1 MEKWDLMEILKQR
14 IIAKGGPVNCHSHFD
29 KAYVVTEE
37 TLNMSLADMESKWGL
52 WKDIK
57 AKYTVENLKA
67 RMRISADSMVNQGC
81 KYCRTSVDVDNSAQL
96 KCVQAILAIKEE
108 YKDKLTIQV
117 CSQVLEGALNKEA
130 QKWIEEA
137 APMVDVLG
145 GLPSRERPHQAEH
158 LDYIFKIAKKYNKP
172 VDVHIDQNND
182 PDEKDT
188 ELLAEKVIEHGL
200 EGKVNAVHASSLAS
214 QKDGYMFKVIKMIK
228 ESGMSVIICPRSMLD
243 QVDLR
248 DKMAPV
254 HNKVAPLQQLIEAG
268 INVSL
273 GVDNVHDYFCPFI
286 DGDLYHE
293 LNFLLEGCRYYD
305 MEQLVNIAT
314 VNGLKALGIK

>member
-1 MEKWDLMEILKQR
+1 MEKWDLLAILKKR
-14 IIAKGGPVNCHSHFD
+14 IQEKGGPVNCHSHFD
-29 KAYVVTEE
+29 KAYVITEE
-37 TLNMSLADMESKWGL
+37 TLGMTLADMESKWGL

-57 AKYTVENLKA
+57 AKYTVENLKT
-67 RMRISADSMVNQGC
+67 RMRISADNMVKQGC
-81 KYCRTSVDVDNSAQL
+81 KYCRTNVDVDNSAQL
-96 KCVQAILAIKEE
+96 KCVQAILEIKEE
-108 YKDKLTIQV
+108 YKDKITIQI
-117 CSQVLEGALNKEA
+117 CSQVLEGALTKEA

-137 APMVDVLG
+137 APMVDALG
-145 GLPSRERPHQAEH
+145 GLPSRDRPRQAEH

-188 ELLAEKVIEHGL
+188 ELLAKKVIEHGL
-200 EGKVNAVHASSLAS
+200 EGRVNAVHAASLAS
-214 QKDGYMFKVIKMIK
+214 QKDNYMNKIIKLIK
-228 ESGMSVIICPRSMLD
+228 QSGMSVIICPRSMLD

-254 HNKVAPLQQLIEAG
+254 HNKVAPLHQLLEAG

-286 DGDLYHE
+286 DGNMYNE
-293 LNFLLEGCRYYD
+293 LNFLLEACRYYD

-314 VNGLKALGIK
+314 VNGLKTLGIK